1 MAPPL
6 VAITSS
12 TRMHGEIER
21 VRLNQAYVHA
31 VEQAG
36 LLPLVAPPLAD
47 ARLARAILSGVDGLV
62 LSGGEDVSPHHYGA
76 PPRERTDHAH
86 DRRDLWEIALVAE
99 ARRRA
104 IPTFAI
110 CRGLQVANV
119 ALGGSLVQDLP
130 SEWEG
135 AIVHDAPG
143 RASRVHEVRIEGG
156 SYLAEVIGRPCV
168 RANSLH
174 HQAIATLAPGLRVTA
189 RAPDGVIEAVEWTGA
204 EWWMLGVQW
213 HPEELVG
220 TPEPW
225 DRALFAAFA
234 DACAAARR
242 RRGGPPNG

>member
-1 MAPPL
+1 MTPPL

-12 TRMHGEIER
+12 TRVQGEIER

-36 LLPLVAPPLAD
+36 LLPIVASPLSDPRMAV
-47 ARLARAILSGVDGLV
+47 AMLERIDGLV

-76 PPRERTDHAH
+76 SPHDRTDPAH

-99 ARRRA
+99 ARRRS
-104 IPTFAI
+104 IPTLAI

-130 SEWEG
+130 SEWDG
-135 AIVHDAPG
+135 AIEHAAAE
-143 RASRVHEVRIEGG
+143 RARRVHEIRIEGG
-156 SYLAEVIGRPCV
+156 SRLAEVIGRPYV
-168 RANSLH
+168 TANSLH
-174 HQAIATLAPGLRVTA
+174 HQAIAVPAPGLRVTA
-189 RAPDGVIEAVEWTGA
+189 RASDGVIEAVEWEGA
-204 EWWMLGVQW
+204 AWWMLGVQW
-213 HPEELVG
+213 HPEELVR

-225 DRALFAAFA
+225 DRALFVAFA

-242 RRGGPPNG
+242 RRRDLPED

>member
-12 TRMHGEIER
+12 TRVQGELER
-21 VRLNQAYVHA
+21 VRVNQAYVHA

-36 LLPLVAPPLAD
+36 LLPLVAPPLTDPQMAV
-47 ARLARAILSGVDGLV
+47 AILAGIDGLV

-76 PPRERTDHAH
+76 PPHERTDAAH
-86 DRRDLWEIALVAE
+86 DRRDLWEMALVGE
-99 ARRRA
+99 ARRRS
-104 IPTFAI
+104 IPTLAI

-130 SEWEG
+130 SEWDG
-135 AIVHDAPG
+135 AIEHASAE
-143 RASRVHEVRIEGG
+143 RARRVHEVRIEGG
-156 SYLAEVIGRPCV
+156 SHLAEVIGRPCV
-168 RANSLH
+168 HANSLH
-174 HQAIATLAPGLRVTA
+174 HQAIAMLAPGLRVTA
-189 RAPDGVIEAVEWTGA
+189 RAPDGVIEAVEWTGTD
-204 EWWMLGVQW
+204 WWMLGVQW

-242 RRGGPPNG
+242 RRGAPND